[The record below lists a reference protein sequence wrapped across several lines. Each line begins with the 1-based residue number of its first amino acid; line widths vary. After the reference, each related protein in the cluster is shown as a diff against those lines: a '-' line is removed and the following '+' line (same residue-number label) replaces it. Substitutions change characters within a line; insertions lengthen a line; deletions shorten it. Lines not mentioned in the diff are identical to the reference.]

1 MTENTYMST
10 TEAKTDLE
18 AVLAAVAEKRPVDPD
33 VAKRIQEK
41 SAATQ
46 KRFDT
51 EVTLETLR
59 SVRDDD

>member
-1 MTENTYMST
+1 MST

-18 AVLAAVAEKRPVDPD
+18 AVLAAIAEKRRVDPE

-41 SAATQ
+41 SAEAR
-46 KRFDT
+46 KKFDT

-59 SVRDDD
+59 TVRDDD